1 MLTWVAVYESG
12 VHATLAGV
20 AIALIL
26 PVYPP
31 KRAAVERAEA
41 VTRAFRQSP
50 SAESERLARRQLSG
64 SVAMNERLQV
74 LLRPLIALVVLPLF
88 ALANAGVSLSGDAL
102 AAAATSRLTWGV
114 IAGLVV
120 GKLVGVL
127 LGAVLAARTPWA
139 ELPPGLTHKQLGGG
153 AALAG
158 IGFTISLFIVDL
170 ALDDPALQ
178 DQARVGVFAASLIA
192 AGLGALVFF
201 LGRADAALSGPPVEL
216 LRPVD
221 PERDHIRGPVDA
233 PLTLVE
239 YGDFECPFCSKATGS
254 IAELRHRL
262 GDDLRYVFRHLPLE
276 HVHPHARAAA
286 LASEAAAAQDQFWEM
301 AGELFGHQDALEPDD
316 LRAYAVILGL
326 DVERFEEDLR
336 TRRYENRVDDDAIDA
351 EASEVHGTPTFY
363 VNGRRHQG
371 AYDAVTLAAALQA
384 SRPTRQDAPTLTSN
398 GAGLGCVVGGSGAS
412 ETTVGQHRDGPTDG
426 VDLVHVDVDH
436 QQARLGAERVD
447 HLTVGGDDEGV
458 PDPGRG
464 AAVGGEPDRG
474 RVGLVHRRDEAGAVQ
489 GAGPDQQLPLLELGR
504 AGAPGG
510 GQADQ
515 PGTPVGQGG
524 EQLGEADVVAEGE
537 ADGDATDLQHQRLRP
552 RGDGVGLGE
561 AVRVVEVD
569 LVVVGVD
576 PGSDDPERVQD
587 PPVGGRGEHPG
598 RYHESVPG
606 GDLGQ
611 PGGPGSVGRLGDLTQ
626 RQPEAP
632 HGGLG
637 TEQQLGSLAGGPFG
651 EGGHLVEVDRRVRT
665 CDELGQGYPHGRLLG
680 SGVVCADATTHA
692 DASAS
697 ATSTVS

>member
-1 MLTWVAVYESG
+1 MAETDQRADPSSGDPVTPVVGMSVDTVGMLPRMRERSQGLTQRVGSTLAGIADSAVASAAVLVAATLLAILWVNSPIGASYDTFWHIEAGVLLGPYELLLDLKHWVNDGLMALFFFAVGLEVKRELTIGELTDRRRAAVPIVAAIAGLAAPALIFWVFNAGTQAAHAWGVVVSTDTAFVLALLALVGPKPGTRLRLFLVTLAVADDIGALTIIALFYTASLSWGWLGLGLVGLALIGLLRWLRVRRDGVYLAVGVLTWVAVYESG
-12 VHATLAGV
+12 IHATLAGV

-31 KRAAVERAEA
+31 KREAVERAEA

-120 GKLVGVL
+120 GKLLGVL
-127 LGAVLAARTPWA
+127 LGAALAARTPWA

-192 AGLGALVFF
+192 AGLGAGIFF

-254 IAELRHRL
+254 IAELRRRL

-276 HVHPHARAAA
+276 HVHPRARAAA
-286 LASEAAAAQDQFWEM
+286 LASEAAAAQDRFWEM

-316 LRAYAVILGL
+316 LRAYAVTLGL

-371 AYDAVTLAAALQA
+371 AYDAVTLAAALQD
-384 SRPTRQDAPTLTSN
+384 SRPARQDS
-398 GAGLGCVVGGSGAS
+398 
-412 ETTVGQHRDGPTDG
+412 
-426 VDLVHVDVDH
+426 
-436 QQARLGAERVD
+436 
-447 HLTVGGDDEGV
+447 
-458 PDPGRG
+458 
-464 AAVGGEPDRG
+464 
-474 RVGLVHRRDEAGAVQ
+474 
-489 GAGPDQQLPLLELGR
+489 
-504 AGAPGG
+504 
-510 GQADQ
+510 
-515 PGTPVGQGG
+515 
-524 EQLGEADVVAEGE
+524 
-537 ADGDATDLQHQRLRP
+537 
-552 RGDGVGLGE
+552 
-561 AVRVVEVD
+561 
-569 LVVVGVD
+569 
-576 PGSDDPERVQD
+576 
-587 PPVGGRGEHPG
+587 
-598 RYHESVPG
+598 
-606 GDLGQ
+606 
-611 PGGPGSVGRLGDLTQ
+611 
-626 RQPEAP
+626 
-632 HGGLG
+632 
-637 TEQQLGSLAGGPFG
+637 
-651 EGGHLVEVDRRVRT
+651 
-665 CDELGQGYPHGRLLG
+665 
-680 SGVVCADATTHA
+680 
-692 DASAS
+692 
-697 ATSTVS
+697 